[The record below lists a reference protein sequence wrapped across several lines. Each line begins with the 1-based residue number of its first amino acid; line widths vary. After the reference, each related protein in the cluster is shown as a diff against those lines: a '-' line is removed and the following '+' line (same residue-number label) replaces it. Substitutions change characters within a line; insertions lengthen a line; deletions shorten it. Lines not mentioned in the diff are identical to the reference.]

1 MIIVFRG
8 GRPSS
13 GHEARPVFVTAM
25 PRVRRRR
32 GGRPPC
38 PDVHFFRWALV
49 LVLVSNSLKML
60 CLLCRFCMKK
70 TFLYFRV
77 LLWKK

>member
-8 GRPSS
+8 GRSSS

-32 GGRPPC
+32 GGRPPW
-38 PDVHFFRWALV
+38 PDVRFFHWAGV
-49 LVLVSNSLKML
+49 QVLVSNSLKML
-60 CLLCRFCMKK
+60 
-70 TFLYFRV
+70 
-77 LLWKK
+77 